1 MSSSTNN
8 SFSRRK
14 PVPVASEQDY
24 GDSSSPPKTLKTDK
38 LTDQSFLNQ
47 VPKAPAKS
55 PLRHSSSAN
64 SLSGNQ
70 NGPISPI
77 SSSTQTTIVQ
87 PVMST
92 MTITSA
98 PIVST
103 NSSIISKNSSIRSRP
118 SVDTA
123 SLNSST
129 SIERDLPSLPENE
142 EEEESVQS
150 NQTPN
155 SLLRSSDQ
163 SFYTT
168 NSPTSMGLAD
178 INSNSTASPPKV
190 KLSSLAIANDL
201 IASSEAMLSLNSPKV
216 PGSSFLDTADE
227 MLMQI
232 LISQAVID
240 SKNFEILSLEEVEEL
255 KKDHS
260 LLTNRISALTSKLSL
275 ESKIREAASSLARL
289 HASNKRLSRQ
299 ATDHLATA
307 NRKVDQVATELW
319 KLTQRAG
326 EVQRKLL
333 QHMAGVLSL
342 GIRKLE
348 EKNSQNPPFSPQNL
362 PQSQATEGN
371 NGIEK
376 LFNEIMGVKN
386 DGENGV
392 SDNVSS
398 EKISNLENALQNV
411 HQTLAEAR
419 MALKRKDKEIE
430 ELKTK
435 ADDTMAEARERT
447 IAELRTELE
456 EIGIRLDIVLRKHKA
471 DNRENNNNGSGSDN
485 EDSDEQ
491 YSGTSSFYRLSTMTT
506 ATQHLQKEQYKN
518 IEENLTSLEKALE
531 GYIFKIY
538 KMEQEVSS
546 LKNKSDDEI
555 KTLQN
560 QLQEAINDTNK
571 SQEDLKKEKIKNL
584 EALNENNEL
593 KEKVKLT
600 KDLEKHI
607 KEMEQRQNEKGVNEK
622 NFNVDLELKLKQ
634 TTREY
639 EEMMDHFFNLFNI
652 LPDVDSKDDQNKD
665 GSNKN
670 KFGLDEFINRVRAVR
685 EENRRL
691 HDQTSLLQAR
701 LERILEQMTELKG
714 QDKIKQE
721 LKNTQQELEET
732 KAKLAELEE
741 KAQSAK
747 SQVQSTNEREN
758 EMRNELES
766 LREQLMTSQEKVRK
780 LEAIMKRQSV
790 LQVVNDGKTI
800 KEEFQQQL
808 ATQEQEYEAQMKERD
823 IIIKKLRDDLTN
835 TTTDKN
841 NVTQTVRDL
850 EEMLKSKTR
859 TLDQRE
865 VTINRLEGDIVKFK
879 SELAE
884 LKAATDG
891 EVSNFNNNSEGNN
904 DSTILGVGNSGGNDL
919 NKLKEE
925 LEAAHEELKHL
936 RNDKEKLEAQLRQSK
951 DTLEKSQ
958 AAFAT
963 REASLEKSSEMMQ
976 AELDGINKEFDR
988 LTRNF
993 IDFDGERQ
1001 KLENSID
1008 NLQKKCEK
1016 LENELADEK
1025 LKHMGMDAVSE
1036 PATTAT
1042 LRKEFRKMMADLRT
1056 DQQKLLQRETE
1067 EKKKLENTVRN
1078 LKREKEAEKWERS
1091 TKSTQT
1097 GFVVSVL
1104 SG

>member
-1 MSSSTNN
+1 MSSLNSSN
-8 SFSRRK
+8 SFVKRK
-14 PVPVASEQDY
+14 PVPVLSEQDE
-24 GDSSSPPKTLKTDK
+24 DSSVPPQTSKTDK
-38 LTDQSFLNQ
+38 LAEQSFLNQ

-55 PLRHSSSAN
+55 PLRHSNSAN
-64 SLSGNQ
+64 SLGRNQ
-70 NGPISPI
+70 NALTTPI

-92 MTITSA
+92 MTITNA

-103 NSSIISKNSSIRSRP
+103 QNASNSSIISKNSSIRSRP
-118 SVDTA
+118 SADTA
-123 SLNSST
+123 SLNSSI
-129 SIERDLPSLPENE
+129 SIERDLPSLPEKDE
-142 EEEESVQS
+142 DEESIKS

-155 SLLRSSDQ
+155 SKIRSSEQ
-163 SFYTT
+163 SFYTM
-168 NSPTSMGLAD
+168 NSPTSVGHAD
-178 INSNSTASPPKV
+178 LNSNSTTTPPKV
-190 KLSSLAIANDL
+190 KLPSLAIANDL
-201 IASSEAMLSLNSPKV
+201 LASSEAMLSLNSPKV

-240 SKNFEILSLEEVEEL
+240 SKDFEILSLEEVEEL

-260 LLTNRISALTSKLSL
+260 LLTNRITALTSKLSL

-326 EVQRKLL
+326 EVQRRLL

-348 EKNSQNPPFSPQNL
+348 EKSSQYPPYSPQNL
-362 PQSQATEGN
+362 PKSKVGN
-371 NGIEK
+371 NGIDN
-376 LFNEIMGVKN
+376 LFNEIMGVNN
-386 DGENGV
+386 DGENNDDENINE
-392 SDNVSS
+392 SDRALS

-435 ADDTMAEARERT
+435 ADDTLAEARERT

-456 EIGIRLDIVLRKHKA
+456 EIGSRLDMVLRKHKV
-471 DNRENNNNGSGSDN
+471 NNQENNFGSGSDN

-491 YSGTSSFYRLSTMTT
+491 FSGTSSFYRLSTMTT

-518 IEENLTSLEKALE
+518 IEENLSALEKALE
-531 GYIFKIY
+531 NYMFKIY
-538 KMEQEVSS
+538 KMEQEINSV
-546 LKNKSDDEI
+546 KNKSDEES

-560 QLQEAINDTNK
+560 QLQEALNNVNST
-571 SQEDLKKEKIKNL
+571 QEKLKTEKTKNSN
-584 EALNENNEL
+584 AQNEINEL
-593 KEKVKLT
+593 KEKVKSVQ
-600 KDLEKHI
+600 DLEQQI
-607 KEMEQRQNEKGVNEK
+607 KDMEQRQNERGINEK
-622 NFNVDLELKLKQ
+622 NSNVNLELKLKQ

-639 EEMMDHFFNLFNI
+639 EEMMDHLKNLFNI
-652 LPDVDSKDDQNKD
+652 LPDVDSNDY
-665 GSNKN
+665 SSKN
-670 KFGLDEFINRVRAVR
+670 KFGLDEFINRVRAVK

-691 HDQTSLLQAR
+691 HDQASLLQSR
-701 LERILEQMTELKG
+701 LERLHEQMTELKG

-732 KAKLAELEE
+732 KMKLADLEE

-758 EMRNELES
+758 ETRNELES

-780 LEAIMKRQSV
+780 FEAIMKRQSV
-790 LQVVNDGKTI
+790 LQVVNDGTTI

-808 ATQEQEYEAQMKERD
+808 ATQEQEYEAQLKERD
-823 IIIKKLRDDLTN
+823 IIIKKLRDDLTS

-841 NVTQTVRDL
+841 NVSQTVKDL

-865 VTINRLEGDIVKFK
+865 VTINRLESDIVKFK
-879 SELAE
+879 TELAE
-884 LKAATDG
+884 LKAAADG
-891 EVSNFNNNSEGNN
+891 ETSKFNNNNEGN
-904 DSTILGVGNSGGNDL
+904 DGVENSGRGDL
-919 NKLKEE
+919 NNLKEE
-925 LEAAHEELKHL
+925 LEAAHEELKNL
-936 RNDKEKLEAQLRQSK
+936 RNDKEKLEAQLRQSR
-951 DTLEKSQ
+951 DTLEKAQ
-958 AAFAT
+958 EAFSM
-963 REASLEKSSEMMQ
+963 REASLEKRSETMQ
-976 AELDGINKEFDR
+976 TELDGILKEFDR

-993 IDFDGERQ
+993 LDFDSERQ
-1001 KLENSID
+1001 KLENSVD

-1025 LKHMGMDAVSE
+1025 LKNMGIDAISE

-1042 LRKEFRKMMADLRT
+1042 LRKEFRKMMADLRVE
-1056 DQQKLLQRETE
+1056 QQKLLHRETE
-1067 EKKKLENTVRN
+1067 EKKKLENIVRN
-1078 LKREKEAEKWERS
+1078 LKREKEAEKWERAN
-1091 TKSTQT
+1091 KGTQT

>member
-571 SQEDLKKEKIKNL
+571 SQEDLKTEKIKNL

-600 KDLEKHI
+600 KDLEKQI
-607 KEMEQRQNEKGVNEK
+607 KEMEQRQNEKG
-622 NFNVDLELKLKQ
+622 
-634 TTREY
+634 
-639 EEMMDHFFNLFNI
+639 
-652 LPDVDSKDDQNKD
+652 
-665 GSNKN
+665 N

-823 IIIKKLRDDLTN
+823 IIIKKTS
-835 TTTDKN
+835 
-841 NVTQTVRDL
+841 DL

>member
-1 MSSSTNN
+1 M
-8 SFSRRK
+8 
-14 PVPVASEQDY
+14 
-24 GDSSSPPKTLKTDK
+24 
-38 LTDQSFLNQ
+38 
-47 VPKAPAKS
+47 
-55 PLRHSSSAN
+55 
-64 SLSGNQ
+64 
-70 NGPISPI
+70 
-77 SSSTQTTIVQ
+77 
-87 PVMST
+87 
-92 MTITSA
+92 
-98 PIVST
+98 
-103 NSSIISKNSSIRSRP
+103 
-118 SVDTA
+118 
-123 SLNSST
+123 
-129 SIERDLPSLPENE
+129 
-142 EEEESVQS
+142 
-150 NQTPN
+150 
-155 SLLRSSDQ
+155 
-163 SFYTT
+163 
-168 NSPTSMGLAD
+168 
-178 INSNSTASPPKV
+178 
-190 KLSSLAIANDL
+190 
-201 IASSEAMLSLNSPKV
+201 
-216 PGSSFLDTADE
+216 
-227 MLMQI
+227 
-232 LISQAVID
+232 
-240 SKNFEILSLEEVEEL
+240 
-255 KKDHS
+255 
-260 LLTNRISALTSKLSL
+260 TSKLSL

-348 EKNSQNPPFSPQNL
+348 EKHSQNPPLSPQNL

-386 DGENGV
+386 DGENGI

-435 ADDTMAEARERT
+435 ADDTMAEVRERT

-456 EIGIRLDIVLRKHKA
+456 EIGSRLDIVLRKHKA
-471 DNRENNNNGSGSDN
+471 SNRENNNGSGSDN
-485 EDSDEQ
+485 EDSDEP

-518 IEENLTSLEKALE
+518 IEENITALEKALE
-531 GYIFKIY
+531 DYMFKIY
-538 KMEQEVSS
+538 KMEQEISS

-560 QLQEAINDTNK
+560 QLQETINDMNK
-571 SQEDLKKEKIKNL
+571 SQEDLKTEKIKNS

-593 KEKVKLT
+593 REKVKLT
-600 KDLEKHI
+600 QDLEKQI
-607 KEMEQRQNEKGVNEK
+607 KEMEQRQNEKGINDK
-622 NFNVDLELKLKQ
+622 NFNIDLELKLKQ

-639 EEMMDHFFNLFNI
+639 EEMMDHLKNLFSI
-652 LPDVDSKDDQNKD
+652 LPDVDFNDDQNKD

-670 KFGLDEFINRVRAVR
+670 KFGIDEFINRVRAVR

-701 LERILEQMTELKG
+701 LERIHDQMTELKG

-721 LKNTQQELEET
+721 LKNTKQELEET
-732 KAKLAELEE
+732 KAKLADLEE

-747 SQVQSTNEREN
+747 SQVHSTNEREN
-758 EMRNELES
+758 EMRNELET

-808 ATQEQEYEAQMKERD
+808 ATQEQEYEAQLKERD
-823 IIIKKLRDDLTN
+823 IIIKKLRDDLTD

-841 NVTQTVRDL
+841 NVSQTVKDL

-865 VTINRLEGDIVKFK
+865 VTINRLESDIVKFK

-884 LKAATDG
+884 LKAAADG
-891 EVSNFNNNSEGNN
+891 EVSNFKNNN
-904 DSTILGVGNSGGNDL
+904 DSTSLGVGNSGGNDL

-1025 LKHMGMDAVSE
+1025 LKSMGMDAISE

-1042 LRKEFRKMMADLRT
+1042 LRKEFRKMMADLRS

-1067 EKKKLENTVRN
+1067 EKKRLENTVRN